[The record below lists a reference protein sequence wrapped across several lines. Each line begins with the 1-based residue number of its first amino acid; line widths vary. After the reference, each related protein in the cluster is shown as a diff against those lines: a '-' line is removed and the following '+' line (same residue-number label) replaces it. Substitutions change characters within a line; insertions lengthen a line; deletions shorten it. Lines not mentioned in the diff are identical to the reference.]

1 LAAEVLVSAKISKT
15 LLASARY
22 LLPYTIFAAL
32 QDMGLP
38 LPAYNEHIVRLEM
51 SAAMREQYEELDGSQ
66 ASPPSGLLRWALEEQ
81 KRPDKTGKGAISVW
95 WSTIFNRPNTMF
107 RDDEIAFNRRLKGKG
122 RFAVR
127 RREVITEASAIAGNM
142 PKEEWLVDFCKT
154 QRRAGRKT
162 LVYVRQ
168 TGGRDIQERLAG
180 LLQAAGLR
188 VEILRPNIEPN
199 KRIGWMKR
207 HAANIDVLITN
218 AKLVQVGLNLVMF
231 PTAVFFETDSSFYVL
246 YQAMRRIWRPFAP
259 LPVEI
264 YFPVYGGTAEEMILD
279 LMGEKMLSNQLLT
292 GHEVGGAL
300 VPDDAGDIL
309 QVAVNRLLKG
319 VKTRRADGIFATQNT
334 MTASPLGLP
343 TAASPQV
350 APVLTFE
357 EWLARHPAEIRQ
369 VRRKARPVVQGQIA
383 LPI

>member
-1 LAAEVLVSAKISKT
+1 MTFLAAEVLVSAKISKT
-15 LLASARY
+15 LLAIARY

-51 SAAMREQYEELDGSQ
+51 SAAMREQYEKLDGSQ
-66 ASPPSGLLRWALEEQ
+66 SSPPRGLLRWALEEQ

-180 LLQAAGLR
+180 LLQATGLR

-292 GHEVGGAL
+292 GQEVGGAL

-309 QVAVNRLLKG
+309 QVAVNR
-319 VKTRRADGIFATQNT
+319 
-334 MTASPLGLP
+334 
-343 TAASPQV
+343 
-350 APVLTFE
+350 
-357 EWLARHPAEIRQ
+357 
-369 VRRKARPVVQGQIA
+369 
-383 LPI
+383 